1 MSKKLQFRDHV
12 LEGTSQV
19 LFWRLYELVEYEG
32 WPLFDQ
38 EVLNASWMWMFKQ
51 FGSDNSISTADSRV
65 FRSQVSLFIA
75 SCFENWDMASKAFG
89 DEKLLVNGIR
99 ELKQLIELAKP
110 YPVLWWVYGDD
121 ESGDEE
127 ITSFTARLI
136 KNIPDD
142 VAIDAFLK
150 LPHMRDLF
158 SNVSD
163 KANKARYKNAEAA
176 YNRQR
181 KIEAK
186 NLQRQQTKVV

>member
-1 MSKKLQFRDHV
+1 
-12 LEGTSQV
+12 
-19 LFWRLYELVEYEG
+19 
-32 WPLFDQ
+32 
-38 EVLNASWMWMFKQ
+38 
-51 FGSDNSISTADSRV
+51 
-65 FRSQVSLFIA
+65 
-75 SCFENWDMASKAFG
+75 MASKAFG